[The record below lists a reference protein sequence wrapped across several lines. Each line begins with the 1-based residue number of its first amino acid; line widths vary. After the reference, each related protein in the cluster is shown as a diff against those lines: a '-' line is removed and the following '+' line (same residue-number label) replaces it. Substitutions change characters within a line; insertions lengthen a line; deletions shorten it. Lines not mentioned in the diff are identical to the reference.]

1 MQFFAVKLLKYFK
14 NYDILIAPH
23 KILYFSAIRSAYIFF
38 TLGKNVGSL
47 FRISDSAEILCGSK
61 TELAF
66 FGACSFVLHALF
78 IFRGKKRVMEV
89 VAIVIGS
96 IVMLVIVLGILS
108 PFIINGTLAL
118 RDKFGKPTTP
128 AKPPNQKRLEAP
140 QQNGAL
146 FSPPYFNNLFARLSH
161 FKEYGTHRYIDI
173 IIYSL
178 YKARL
183 CATMFV
189 SESNL
194 DESVKHKVIDAYDT
208 FQYLSLGGWMDKNAP
223 AFTNKVDIADN
234 RMMIYEKTLLGA
246 QNSPL
251 AMSILSRAFYWLLD
265 NGWEL
270 DATGKQTTRPSSNYN
285 FDAIQNMHE
294 AERKYAPLQDEIEL
308 IVFSYCQRELP
319 ALITFFK
326 NDFST

>member
-1 MQFFAVKLLKYFK
+1 ME
-14 NYDILIAPH
+14 
-23 KILYFSAIRSAYIFF
+23 
-38 TLGKNVGSL
+38 LGGAS
-47 FRISDSAEILCGSK
+47 RDSSG
-61 TELAF
+61 
-66 FGACSFVLHALF
+66 FGAMEEGLTSRGDRNLRIPLR
-78 IFRGKKRVMEV
+78 FRLRPQGSCRV
-89 VAIVIGS
+89 
-96 IVMLVIVLGILS
+96 
-108 PFIINGTLAL
+108 GT
-118 RDKFGKPTTP
+118 
-128 AKPPNQKRLEAP
+128 
-140 QQNGAL
+140 
-146 FSPPYFNNLFARLSH
+146 
-161 FKEYGTHRYIDI
+161 
-173 IIYSL
+173 
-178 YKARL
+178 
-183 CATMFV
+183 
-189 SESNL
+189 ESNL